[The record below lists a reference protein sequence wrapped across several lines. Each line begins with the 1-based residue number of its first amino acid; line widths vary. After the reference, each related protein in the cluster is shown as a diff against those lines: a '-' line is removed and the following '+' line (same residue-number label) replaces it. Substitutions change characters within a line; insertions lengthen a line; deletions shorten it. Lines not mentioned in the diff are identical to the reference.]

1 MYLLSTEWE
10 SCVHTWPNV
19 MCHFWRGKNYLP
31 RSLFYLSQWW
41 WEQQLSLYLL
51 KAMRGGWDAH
61 LEKKRPLGVIR
72 SQSDRG
78 KSSIAH
84 SRVGVRWPIITSSA
98 IIAYNAIIASNDPFR
113 LWRKTHIT
121 WAVGLW
127 AKYFPSKC
135 LEEQFWSEELIT
147 WSSSYHSCG
156 SLRQDGHWP
165 LAQGGNNVFS
175 NCYQSPSLYV
185 SIYNIPCP
193 YPNSNNL
200 CVLLC

>member
-1 MYLLSTEWE
+1 MTYLLSTECE

-31 RSLFYLSQWW
+31 RSLFYLSQRW

-51 KAMRGGWDAH
+51 KAMQGGWDAH

-84 SRVGVRWPIITSSA
+84 SRVGRQVAHYYFQCHYCLQCHYCFQWSFQAVKKNPH
-98 IIAYNAIIASNDPFR
+98 NMG
-113 LWRKTHIT
+113 

-135 LEEQFWSEELIT
+135 LEEQFSSEELIT

-175 NCYQSPSLYV
+175 NCYQSPSLCV

-193 YPNSNNL
+193 YPNFND
-200 CVLLC
+200 

>member
-1 MYLLSTEWE
+1 
-10 SCVHTWPNV
+10 
-19 MCHFWRGKNYLP
+19 
-31 RSLFYLSQWW
+31 
-41 WEQQLSLYLL
+41 
-51 KAMRGGWDAH
+51 MRGGWDAH

-84 SRVGVRWPIITSSA
+84 SRVGRQVAHYYFQCHYCLQCHYCFQWSFQAVKKNPHNMGS
-98 IIAYNAIIASNDPFR
+98 
-113 LWRKTHIT
+113 
-121 WAVGLW
+121 WAVSEILPIKMPGGAIFIW
-127 AKYFPSKC
+127 GTHHM
-135 LEEQFWSEELIT
+135 EQFLSFLWKLQAR
-147 WSSSYHSCG
+147 WA
-156 SLRQDGHWP
+156 RWP

-175 NCYQSPSLYV
+175 NCYQSPSLCV